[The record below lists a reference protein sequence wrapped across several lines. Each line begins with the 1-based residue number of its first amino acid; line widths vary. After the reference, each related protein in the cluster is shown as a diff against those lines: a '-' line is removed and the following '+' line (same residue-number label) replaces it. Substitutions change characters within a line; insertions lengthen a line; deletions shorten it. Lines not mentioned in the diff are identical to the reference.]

1 MRNLENY
8 GVLEL
13 SKKETLEIEGGGW
26 LTKFI
31 VATLFMLVAILVNR
45 NN

>member
-1 MRNLENY
+1 MKNLENY
-8 GVLEL
+8 GVLEMNAQ
-13 SKKETLEIEGGGW
+13 EMREIEGGGW
-26 LTKFI
+26 LAKFI